1 MIRRPPRSTLFPYT
15 TLFRSVKIQVEFNP
29 ARVQAYRLLGY
40 ENRVL
45 AKEDFADD
53 RKDAGELVARSEEH
67 TSELQ
72 SRQYLVCRL
81 LLEKK
86 KIHTYYIYMN
96 TCTRIK
102 H

>member
-15 TLFRSVKIQVEFNP
+15 TLFRSLAWLAVPI
-29 ARVQAYRLLGY
+29 
-40 ENRVL
+40 VL
-45 AKEDFADD
+45 AMLAGGAVGAAFLILPDWPDRLQSVLAGPESDD
-53 RKDAGELVARSEEH
+53 YEGRSEEH

-86 KIHTYYIYMN
+86 KNQTLPHYHKT
-96 TCTRIK
+96 TT
-102 H
+102 